1 MELLKLLDTANAPPR
16 KMAEVISHRTGDSYN
31 SKDVKNL
38 LTKAKKKENEVDGLE
53 KHLDKVRRNGGTVLV
68 DKDKKT
74 VYVNAMIV
82 QTKEMKEMLSRVK
95 PGCNIFLCSVHMYR
109 YFREKVLPSSKM
121 SSGEAVDKVTI
132 VNTLKQ
138 MRDAPTEDIYDDLK
152 DEITDRLLVKPG
164 NTKPFVT
171 FHYYFD
177 KNWHSCRPM
186 WVFCH
191 RKTFPTMGVRE
202 VAESTFRALKHYEKL
217 EFGRTSP
224 RLEGMI
230 PIIIK
235 VLKNRHKERLQ
246 RIMNKRLVCKFFINF
261 KVCKS
266 ARN

>member
-1 MELLKLLDTANAPPR
+1 
-16 KMAEVISHRTGDSYN
+16 
-31 SKDVKNL
+31 
-38 LTKAKKKENEVDGLE
+38 
-53 KHLDKVRRNGGTVLV
+53 
-68 DKDKKT
+68 
-74 VYVNAMIV
+74 
-82 QTKEMKEMLSRVK
+82 
-95 PGCNIFLCSVHMYR
+95 MYR

-152 DEITDRLLVKPG
+152 EELFEIMDRLLVKPG
-164 NTKPFVT
+164 NTKPFGT

-230 PIIIK
+230 PIIMK

-246 RIMNKRLVCKFFINF
+246 WITNKRLVIHHDNAEYKYALDQASYVLYNGARRSRNRFTEEVFGMFCKFLINF
-261 KVCKS
+261 EVCKS